1 MNNIPLVPE
10 IFGFF
15 ELINQNNL
23 RFYIMSI
30 MTTVGIPQ
38 MSDYA
43 GRIVEITVTGVCRQ
57 DVKRVSSYT
66 VKVPHS
72 RMNEAMREIYLLGG
86 KVADVKVL

>member
-1 MNNIPLVPE
+1 
-10 IFGFF
+10 
-15 ELINQNNL
+15 
-23 RFYIMSI
+23 
-30 MTTVGIPQ
+30 

>member
-10 IFGFF
+10 LFGFF

-23 RFYIMSI
+23 RFYIM
-30 MTTVGIPQ
+30 TTVGILQ
-38 MSDYA
+38 MSNYA

>member
-10 IFGFF
+10 LFGFF

-23 RFYIMSI
+23 RFYIMS
-30 MTTVGIPQ
+30 TVGILQ
-38 MSDYA
+38 MSNYA

>member
-10 IFGFF
+10 LFGFF

-23 RFYIMSI
+23 RFYIMST

-66 VKVPHS
+66 MKVAQN

-86 KVADVKVL
+86 KVSDVKVL